1 MTWLT
6 VTDHLCHRWQRT
18 CSVCSNHNPILSTFM
33 IYHLV
38 RNRSNTTGATYEA
51 GTAYPSRA
59 PAFTADFSEVR
70 VARSLVFCVMFCR
83 SLFVLLS
90 FFPWPLYCLPFF
102 DVRLLVTPL
111 TYSNFRH
118 FLLKFLYQARKVR
131 SRVFVLGV
139 GILPLSVPFQILE
152 LFQQCGVFVL
162 FIFISHYI

>member
-1 MTWLT
+1 
-6 VTDHLCHRWQRT
+6 
-18 CSVCSNHNPILSTFM
+18 M
-33 IYHLV
+33 IYRRV
-38 RNRSNTTGATYEA
+38 RNRSNTTGATRGA
-51 GTAYPSRA
+51 GTSYPSRA

-70 VARSLVFCVMFCR
+70 VAWSLVFCVMFCR

-111 TYSNFRH
+111 ASSSFRH
-118 FLLKFLYQARKVR
+118 FLLKCLYQTRKMR

-139 GILPLSVPFQILE
+139 GILHLSVPFQILG

-162 FIFISHYI
+162 FILFHFTSNYLNIFFG